1 MTLRH
6 KALFFIFMILTGLMT
21 ILSVS
26 LASILM
32 RSFTQLE
39 RDQVR
44 KNVER
49 SQAAIQEEIAQ
60 LQRTAKDW
68 SAWDDTYNFVK
79 KQESTYITE
88 NFNASVFNN
97 LNVNAI
103 MIIQQAS
110 GQILYGQFI
119 DLQTSEFMKIP
130 LDLLQEL
137 KPGSRL
143 ISHTNSHQPI
153 AGVIKVQDQPLLI
166 VSHPVLNS
174 QQQGEIRGA
183 LLMGRILNEPAIK
196 SLENRTKLNINIYL
210 LDQINQL
217 SVLEDVYQQ
226 LAKPI
231 DLQPHNSLFTNHD
244 QILVKPEN
252 QDIVHGY
259 TLIYGIDQQPI
270 FLLKITAKRDIYQQG
285 RLSLLYLMTALILVT
300 IIFTVLALILLDK
313 IILYRLF
320 QLAYDVEKIRENH
333 NLALRVNFSGDDE
346 LSYLAGQI
354 NQMLS
359 ELEISAKDLAIQQEK
374 AERLL
379 KNILPEDIVSQ
390 LKDNYQTIA
399 NSFGEVTI
407 LFADIVGFTQ
417 ISAQITPDQLVSLLN
432 SIFSEFD
439 LLTDQLGLEKIKTI
453 GDAYMVVGGLPIPR
467 TDHAEAIA
475 DFALEMQKIIGKFYQ
490 ATGEQLEIR
499 IGINTGPA
507 VAGVIG
513 LRKFVYDLWGDAVN
527 TASRM
532 ESSGL
537 PGKIQVSADTYEKLK
552 GKYYL
557 EKRGL
562 IEVKGKGQMET
573 FWLINKL

>member
-1 MTLRH
+1 MTSVKAGYLL
-6 KALFFIFMILTGLMT
+6 KALTG
-21 ILSVS
+21 
-26 LASILM
+26 
-32 RSFTQLE
+32 
-39 RDQVR
+39 
-44 KNVER
+44 
-49 SQAAIQEEIAQ
+49 
-60 LQRTAKDW
+60 
-68 SAWDDTYNFVK
+68 
-79 KQESTYITE
+79 
-88 NFNASVFNN
+88 
-97 LNVNAI
+97 
-103 MIIQQAS
+103 
-110 GQILYGQFI
+110 
-119 DLQTSEFMKIP
+119 
-130 LDLLQEL
+130 
-137 KPGSRL
+137 
-143 ISHTNSHQPI
+143 
-153 AGVIKVQDQPLLI
+153 
-166 VSHPVLNS
+166 
-174 QQQGEIRGA
+174 
-183 LLMGRILNEPAIK
+183 K
-196 SLENRTKLNINIYL
+196 SK
-210 LDQINQL
+210 
-217 SVLEDVYQQ
+217 
-226 LAKPI
+226 
-231 DLQPHNSLFTNHD
+231 
-244 QILVKPEN
+244 
-252 QDIVHGY
+252 
-259 TLIYGIDQQPI
+259 IDQQPI

>member
-32 RSFTQLE
+32 QSFAQLE
-39 RDQVR
+39 TDQV
-44 KNVER
+44 KKDVER

-79 KQESTYITE
+79 EQKSTYITE
-88 NFNASVFNN
+88 NFNASVFSN
-97 LNVNAI
+97 LNVNLI
-103 MIIQQAS
+103 MIIQQRS
-110 GQILYGQFI
+110 GKVLYGQFI
-119 DLQTSEFMKIP
+119 DLQTSEFINMP
-130 LDLLQEL
+130 LELLKKL

-143 ISHTNSHQPI
+143 MSHKHHQQAI
-153 AGVIKVQDQPLLI
+153 AGIISIENQPLII
-166 VSHPVLNS
+166 VSYPVLNS
-174 QQQGEIRGA
+174 QQQGEIQGA
-183 LLMGRILNEPAIK
+183 LLMGRILNEGAIQ
-196 SLENRTKLNINIYL
+196 SLENRTKLNINIYS
-210 LDQINQL
+210 LDQIHKLPILKQ
-217 SVLEDVYQQ
+217 VYQQ
-226 LAKPI
+226 LQQPI
-231 DLQPHNSLFTNHD
+231 DLPLHNSRFTDHD

-252 QDIVHGY
+252 REIVHGY
-259 TLIYGIDQQPI
+259 MLIYGIDQKPI
-270 FLLKITAKRDIYQQG
+270 FLLEITAQRDIYKQG

-320 QLAYDVEKIRENH
+320 QLAYDVEKIRDNH
-333 NLALRVNFSGDDE
+333 NLALRVNFTGDDE
-346 LSYLAGQI
+346 LSFLGGQI
-354 NQMLS
+354 NQMLT

-390 LKDNYQTIA
+390 LKDNQQTIA
-399 NSFGEVTI
+399 NSFTEVTI

-417 ISAQITPDQLVSLLN
+417 ISTQIAPDQLVSLLN

-467 TDHAEAIA
+467 ADHAEAIA
-475 DFALEMQKIIGKFYQ
+475 DFALEMQKIISKFYQ
-490 ATGEQLEIR
+490 ATGEPLQIR

-537 PGKIQVSADTYEKLK
+537 PGKIQVSAQTYEKLK

-573 FWLINKL
+573 FWLISKL

>member
-1 MTLRH
+1 
-6 KALFFIFMILTGLMT
+6 
-21 ILSVS
+21 
-26 LASILM
+26 M
-32 RSFTQLE
+32 RSFAQLE
-39 RDQVR
+39 TDQVR

-60 LQRTAKDW
+60 LQRTVKDW
-68 SAWDDTYNFVK
+68 AVWDDTYNFVK

-97 LNVNAI
+97 LNVNSI
-103 MIIQQAS
+103 MIMHQAS
-110 GQILYGQFI
+110 GKILYGQFI
-119 DLQTSEFMKIP
+119 DLQTSEFIAIP
-130 LDLLQEL
+130 ADLLQQL
-137 KPGSRL
+137 KPASPL
-143 ISHTNSHQPI
+143 ISHQNNHQAI
-153 AGVIKVQDQPLLI
+153 AGVIKVQDQPLLL
-166 VSHPVLNS
+166 VSSPVLNS
-174 QQQGEIRGA
+174 QQQGQIQGA
-183 LLMGRILNEPAIK
+183 FLMGRILNEPAIK
-196 SLENRTKLNINIYL
+196 SLENRTKLNINIYS
-210 LDQINQL
+210 LDQINKFP
-217 SVLEDVYQQ
+217 VLEQVYQQ
-226 LAKPI
+226 LEKPI
-231 DLQPHNSLFTNHD
+231 NLQIHSSIFTNHD

-252 QDIVHGY
+252 REIVNGY

-270 FLLKITAKRDIYQQG
+270 FLLEITVKRDIYQQG
-285 RLSLLYLMTALILVT
+285 RLSLFYLMTALILVT

-320 QLAYDVEKIRENH
+320 QLAYDVEKIRDNQ
-333 NLALRVNFSGDDE
+333 NLALRVNFTGDDE
-346 LSYLAGQI
+346 LSYLGGQI
-354 NQMLS
+354 NQMLT

-379 KNILPEDIVSQ
+379 RNILPEDIVCQ
-390 LKDNYQTIA
+390 LKDNHQTIA
-399 NSFGEVTI
+399 NSFAEVTI
-407 LFADIVGFTQ
+407 LFADIVGFTE

-453 GDAYMVVGGLPIPR
+453 GDAYMVVGGLPLPR
-467 TDHAEAIA
+467 ADHAEAIA

-490 ATGEQLEIR
+490 ATGEALEIR

-537 PGKIQVSADTYEKLK
+537 PGKIQVSASTYEKLK

-562 IEVKGKGQMET
+562 IEVKGKGTMET
-573 FWLINKL
+573 FWLIDKFSTL

>member
-1 MTLRH
+1 
-6 KALFFIFMILTGLMT
+6 
-21 ILSVS
+21 
-26 LASILM
+26 M
-32 RSFTQLE
+32 RSFAQLE
-39 RDQVR
+39 TDQVR

-49 SQAAIQEEIAQ
+49 SQAAIQEEIDQ

-97 LNVNAI
+97 LNVNSI
-103 MIIQQAS
+103 MIMQQAS

-130 LDLLQEL
+130 LDLLRQL
-137 KPGSRL
+137 KAGSRL
-143 ISHTNSHQPI
+143 ISHENNDQAI
-153 AGVIKVQDQPLLI
+153 AGVIKVQEQPLLI

-196 SLENRTKLNINIYL
+196 SLENRTKLNINIYDL
-210 LDQINQL
+210 EQVNKLF
-217 SVLEDVYQQ
+217 VLEQVYQQ

-231 DLQPHNSLFTNHD
+231 DLQPHSFLFTDHD

-259 TLIYGIDQQPI
+259 TLIYGINQQPI
-270 FLLKITAKRDIYQQG
+270 FLLEITAKRDIYQQG
-285 RLSLLYLMTALILVT
+285 RISLLYLMTALILVT

-320 QLAYDVEKIRENH
+320 QLAYDVEKIRDNQ

-379 KNILPEDIVSQ
+379 KNILPEDIVCQ
-390 LKDNYQTIA
+390 LKDNHQTIA
-399 NSFGEVTI
+399 NSFAEVTI

-439 LLTDQLGLEKIKTI
+439 LLTDQFGLEKIKTI

-467 TDHAEAIA
+467 DDHAEAIA

-490 ATGEQLEIR
+490 ATGEQLQIR

-537 PGKIQVSADTYEKLK
+537 PGKIQVSGHTYEKLK